1 MSKLVNK
8 NYSLKQSK
16 DKTSIGKSLASK
28 NLTGKTSSTNLH
40 IYISSLLTQKI
51 VLNYNE
57 VNSDL
62 FNTLEVRL
70 KQFNE

>member
-1 MSKLVNK
+1 MSKSVNK
-8 NYSLKQSK
+8 KYSLKQSK
-16 DKTSIGKSLASK
+16 DKS
-28 NLTGKTSSTNLH
+28 LTGKNSTTNLH

-62 FNTLEVRL
+62 FKTLEVRL